1 MNGMSDSQEKSKG
14 SYKNYDV
21 RGLLDKIGVC
31 PEKSMGQN
39 FLTDSSVAES
49 IVMALDASQ
58 DDVVVEIG
66 PGLGALTHH
75 LAGKVKRLVLVEF
88 DPKLAS
94 FLSDYY
100 DGNEAV
106 VVVHADATKFDLRP
120 LFQYGPIKL
129 IGNLPYSCAG
139 EIMRRFL
146 DPPTPVVKAVLML
159 QKEVADRLVA
169 HPRTKAY
176 GRLTLLTRANWKTE
190 ELFILPSDPFY
201 PKPRVESTV
210 LRLLIRSKQEFDPFD
225 RVLFDRLLRCGFAQ
239 RRKQLKKRLP
249 IGDRNWND
257 LCGELGILITARAEE
272 LDLEDWLAM
281 ARLLDSHPLKDH
293 PQSNAEMFDV
303 VDAENVITGQESRG
317 EVHALGL
324 LHRAVHVFVF
334 NSLGELYLQKRSVL
348 KDCAAELWG
357 SSVSGHLDAGESYE
371 DAAKREMLEELGME
385 GPLEKILDIDACKQT
400 GWEFVSLFMTEN
412 GGPFVSPCSEVE
424 TGAFM
429 PIDQI
434 SSWVNKRPQDFSSG
448 FLSCW
453 ESFIALDKKA

>member
-1 MNGMSDSQEKSKG
+1 MSDSQGKSNG
-14 SYKNYDV
+14 SYEISDV
-21 RGLLDKIGVC
+21 RGVLDRIGVC

-49 IVMALDASQ
+49 IVMALDAGQ
-58 DDVVVEIG
+58 EDVVVEIG
-66 PGLGALTHH
+66 PGLGALTKH
-75 LAGKVKRLVLVEF
+75 LAGKVKRLILVEF
-88 DPKLAS
+88 DPRLAA

-100 DGNEAV
+100 ESNEAV
-106 VVVHADATKFDLRP
+106 VIFHADATKFDLRP

-176 GRLTLLTRANWKTE
+176 GRLTLLTRVNWKTE
-190 ELFILPSDPFY
+190 ELFVLPADPFY
-201 PKPRVESTV
+201 PKPNVESTV
-210 LRLLIRSKQEFDPFD
+210 LRLIIRSKHEFYPFD

-249 IGDRNWND
+249 IGNRNWSD
-257 LCGELGILITARAEE
+257 LCEELDITITARAEE

-281 ARLLDSHPLKDH
+281 ARLLDNHPLKDH
-293 PQSNAEMFDV
+293 PQSDAEMFDV
-303 VDAENVITGQESRG
+303 VDADNVVTGQKSRG
-317 EVHALGL
+317 EIHALDL

-334 NSLGELYLQKRSVL
+334 NALGELYLQKRSVL
-348 KDCAAELWG
+348 KDCAAGLWG
-357 SSVSGHLDAGESYE
+357 SSASGHIDAGESYQ
-371 DAAKREMLEELGME
+371 DAAKREMLEELGVDAQ
-385 GPLEKILDIDACKQT
+385 LEKILDIDACKET
-400 GWEFVSLFMTEN
+400 GWEFVSLFITQN

-424 TGAFM
+424 TGVFM
-429 PIDQI
+429 PVDQV
-434 SSWVNKRPQDFSSG
+434 SEWVEKRPQDFSSG
-448 FLSCW
+448 FLGCW
-453 ESFIALDKKA
+453 ESFIALDQKV